1 LSDGEADKSGDQM
14 SLVGY
19 ARVSTGAQ
27 DDGLQQDALI
37 RAGCGK
43 IFSDQISGAQPE
55 RPGLNE
61 ALSYVRDGDSLVVWK
76 LDRLGRSLPHLIAT
90 VNGLGER
97 GVGFRS
103 LTEGVDT
110 STPNGRLV
118 FHIFGALA
126 EFERDLIRERTG
138 AGLVAAAARGRKGGR
153 RAVVTAEKLARAKAL
168 IEDGF
173 NVREA
178 AGRVR
183 VGKTALYAAL
193 ALDPSKG
200 D

>member
-1 LSDGEADKSGDQM
+1 MA
-14 SLVGY
+14 LVGY

-153 RAVVTAEKLARAKAL
+153 RAVVTPEKLARAKAL
-168 IEDGF
+168 IADGF

-178 AGRVR
+178 AGRVK

-193 ALDPSKG
+193 ALKPPKG
-200 D
+200 G

>member
-1 LSDGEADKSGDQM
+1 M

-19 ARVSTGAQ
+19 TRVSTGAQ

-55 RPGLNE
+55 RPGLSE
-61 ALSYVRDGDSLVVWK
+61 ALAYVRDGDSLVVWK

-103 LTEGVDT
+103 LTEG
-110 STPNGRLV
+110 
-118 FHIFGALA
+118 AQ
-126 EFERDLIRERTG
+126 E
-138 AGLVAAAARGRKGGR
+138 R
-153 RAVVTAEKLARAKAL
+153 RA
-168 IEDGF
+168 I
-173 NVREA
+173 
-178 AGRVR
+178 
-183 VGKTALYAAL
+183 Y
-193 ALDPSKG
+193 
-200 D
+200 

>member
-1 LSDGEADKSGDQM
+1 MA
-14 SLVGY
+14 LVGY
-19 ARVSTGAQ
+19 VRVSTAAQEGA
-27 DDGLQQDALI
+27 LQRDALI
-37 RAGCGK
+37 RAGCTK
-43 IFSDQISGAQPE
+43 LFEDKISGATAD

-61 ALSYVRDGDSLVVWK
+61 ALGYVRDGDVLVVWK
-76 LDRLGRSLPHLIAT
+76 LDRLGRSLPHLIET
-90 VNGLGER
+90 VNVLGRR
-97 GVGFRS
+97 GVGFQS

-138 AGLVAAAARGRKGGR
+138 AGLAAAAARGRKGGR
-153 RAVVTAEKLARAKAL
+153 KPVVTADKLARAKTL
-168 IEDGF
+168 IAEGF

-178 AGRVR
+178 AGRVK

-193 ALDPSKG
+193 AQEKPQDETIGS
-200 D
+200 